1 MTPNNKNINILV
13 VDDEKIVVSL
23 VKDALEDEG
32 FNLESASNGEEALKI
47 LENYSLDLL
56 ITDIRMSPIN
66 GIELAQK
73 AREKHPEVKIIFM
86 TGYANLNSAKD
97 AIKYGAVDYIMKP
110 FELAEIRQSVSKA
123 VKIINE
129 NIDKKVS
136 AHQLESLSDL
146 NQLLYTVGDKK
157 SLINISLRFSIM
169 QLKGKCGSIIH
180 WDKEQ
185 ENFHVHKIK
194 ENKINESRITD
205 ELVIEKLK
213 NCNLNILKSA
223 SIIDRNNNHPLQIF
237 YDDSGV
243 YSACSPA
250 DYILDELQ
258 LVAIPVKRID
268 DIYGLILVNIE
279 NESTATFD
287 SDLKLLSITA
297 SQLAISLENLNLLE
311 ETQTAYSQLQE
322 LQAETI
328 ELEKMA
334 AKGEISAEIGH
345 ELNNFLGV
353 FAGNLSLLDIH
364 IQKQNYGK
372 VDKYLTSMKDNIENI
387 KKFTSNLMDLR
398 TISSDKE
405 IIMFDK
411 LLEEV
416 IEYLKPQKRFDKIK
430 IDFQPCNQEIP
441 FNADSTH
448 IQQLLYNLFNN
459 AADAMTEKDIK
470 EISVTTD
477 IVESKNSFRVT
488 IKDTGVGFDSENLKK
503 AFQSKFTTKPT
514 GHGFGLLV
522 CKRIIESHNGHL
534 HVDSVSGE
542 GATMS
547 IDFPIATQNISE
559 PSLA

>member
-1 MTPNNKNINILV
+1 MSPNNQNINILV

-23 VKDALEDEG
+23 VKDALEDKG
-32 FNLESASNGEEALKI
+32 FNLKSASNGEEALKV
-47 LENYSLDLL
+47 LGNYPLDLL

-73 AREKHPEVKIIFM
+73 TREKYPEASVIFM

-97 AIKYGAVDYIMKP
+97 AIKYGAIDYIMKP
-110 FELAEIRQSVSKA
+110 FELTEIRQSVSKA
-123 VKIINE
+123 VKIINK
-129 NIDKKVS
+129 NIDKKAS
-136 AHQLESLSDL
+136 EHQLESLSDL

-157 SLINISLRFSIM
+157 SLINISLRFAIM
-169 QLKGKCGSIIH
+169 QLKGKGGSIIY
-180 WDKEQ
+180 WDQ
-185 ENFHVHKIK
+185 EKNDFHVHQIK
-194 ENKINESRITD
+194 DNNLNESDITD
-205 ELVIEKLK
+205 KSIIEKLK
-213 NCNLNILKSA
+213 NINFNELKSA
-223 SIIDRNNNHPLQIF
+223 SLIDRNNNHPLQIF
-237 YDDSGV
+237 YDDNKI
-243 YSACSPA
+243 CSNCFSEN
-250 DYILDELQ
+250 YEQDELQ
-258 LVAIPVKRID
+258 LVVVPIRRINNM
-268 DIYGLILVNIE
+268 YGLILVNIE
-279 NESTATFD
+279 SENTATFH

-322 LQAETI
+322 LQTETI

-334 AKGEISAEIGH
+334 TKGEISAEIGH

-353 FAGNLSLLDIH
+353 VAGNLSLLEVQ
-364 IQKQNYGK
+364 IQRQNYDK
-372 VDKYLTSMKDNIENI
+372 VDKYLTAMKNNIEKI

-398 TISSDKE
+398 TISSEKE

-416 IEYLKPQKRFDKIK
+416 IDYLSPQKRFDGIR
-430 IDFQPCNQEIP
+430 IDFKPCAQEIP

-470 EISVTTD
+470 DISVTTN
-477 IVESKNSFRVT
+477 IVEDKNIFKVI
-488 IKDTGVGFDSENLKK
+488 IKDTGVGFDPENLKK
-503 AFQSKFTTKPT
+503 AFQNKFTTKPT

-534 HVDSVSGE
+534 HVDSVPSE
-542 GATMS
+542 GTTIS
-547 IDFPIATQNISE
+547 IDFPLATQKVSE

>member
-1 MTPNNKNINILV
+1 MSPNNQNINILV

-23 VKDALEDEG
+23 VSDALEDEG
-32 FNLESASNGEEALKI
+32 FNLKSASNGEEALKI
-47 LENYSLDLL
+47 LENYPLDLL

-73 AREKHPEVKIIFM
+73 AREKYSEAKVIFI

-110 FELAEIRQSVSKA
+110 FELTEIRQSVSKA
-123 VKIINE
+123 VRIINE
-129 NIDKKVS
+129 NIEKKAS
-136 AHQLESLSDL
+136 AHQLDSLSDL

-169 QLKGKCGSIIH
+169 QLKGKYGSIIR

-185 ENFHVHKIK
+185 ESFHVHKII

-205 ELVIEKLK
+205 ELVIDKLK

-223 SIIDRNNNHPLQIF
+223 SIIDRNKNHPLQLF

-243 YSACSPA
+243 CSACSPA
-250 DYILDELQ
+250 DYVSDELQ

-268 DIYGLILVNIE
+268 DIYGLILVTIE
-279 NESTATFD
+279 GENTSAFD

-311 ETQTAYSQLQE
+311 ETQKAYSRLQE
-322 LQAETI
+322 LQTETI

-430 IDFQPCNQEIP
+430 IDFQPCGQEIP

-459 AADAMTEKDIK
+459 AADAMIEKDIK
-470 EISVTTD
+470 EISVATN
-477 IVESKNSFRVT
+477 IIEGENSFKIT
-488 IKDTGVGFDSENLKK
+488 IKDTGVGFDPENLKK

-522 CKRIIESHNGHL
+522 CNRIIESHDGHL
-534 HVDSVSGE
+534 HIDSIPGE
-542 GATMS
+542 GTTMS
-547 IDFPIATQNISE
+547 IDFPTASQKVSE